1 MTDPRID
8 ISTALEVDED
18 FPVADL
24 IYDGD
29 HWASATFK
37 QDGQLIVTVYG
48 QPAGANPLPIEA
60 AIESLEQAKAQL
72 NDIMSG
78 GTEAP

>member
-1 MTDPRID
+1 MTDPKIE
-8 ISTALEVDED
+8 ISVALEVDED

-37 QDGQLIVTVYG
+37 DGRLVLMVYG
-48 QPAGANPLPIEA
+48 QSAGASSLPIEA
-60 AIESLEQAKAQL
+60 AIESLERARSQL
-72 NDIMSG
+72 REMSSSEG
-78 GTEAP
+78 PAEP